1 MNKLEK
7 EWKEEQ
13 LWSYFKDKNGVRLYD
28 LAMDELITKK
38 SDLGWWRRNWN
49 TKEDLDW
56 VEKRTA
62 ELLNKEFTYEV
73 IDDGN

>member
-13 LWSYFKDKNGVRLYD
+13 LWSYFKDKNRVRLHD
-28 LAMDELITKK
+28 LAMDELIIKK
-38 SDLGWWRRNWN
+38 SNLGWWRRNWN

-73 IDDGN
+73 IDDE